1 MTPNTPP
8 NGLVKIG
15 RETPHGFVDEYLEYE
30 QTWEDPAKNEFVM
43 KAYDKDANIVY
54 VRINKGTAMEA
65 IGGFD
70 ITSDAPPPP
79 LPDDTP

>member
-1 MTPNTPP
+1 MTPP

-15 RETPHGFVDEYLEYE
+15 RETAHGFVDEYLEYE
-30 QTWEDPAKNEFVM
+30 QTWEDTARNEFVM

-54 VRINKGTAMEA
+54 VRINKNTAMEA

-70 ITSDAPPPP
+70 IGADAPPPP
-79 LPDDTP
+79 LPDDAP